1 MPAAPKLSNFTALVG
16 NELWNLSGAVQFDFN
31 VTPNSV
37 ESVLLNLFEIFSVPL
52 GSQPY
57 QRAFG
62 CDISWIDSPGNLAQ
76 FQAQTAFLLAA
87 SKWEP
92 RATFNKIQFTL
103 DPTDVMAGVY
113 SLYVE
118 LTINLDATITSNL
131 FSLIEP
137 FNTWVISNPMNAQ
150 PVVVDQE
157 NLTI

>member
-1 MPAAPKLSNFTALVG
+1 MPVAPKLSNFTALVG
-16 NELWNLSGAVQFDFN
+16 NELWNLGGSFQFDFN

-37 ESVLLNLFEIFSVPL
+37 EEVLSNLYEIFSVPI

-62 CDISWIDSPGNLAQ
+62 CDVSWIDSPGNLAQ
-76 FQAQTAFLLAA
+76 FQAQTAFLLGA

-103 DPTDVMAGVY
+103 DPTSVMAGVY

-118 LTINLDATITSNL
+118 LTINLDATITTNL

-137 FNTWVISNPMNAQ
+137 FQTWTISNNMDGS
-150 PVVVDQE
+150 PVIVDQE
-157 NLTI
+157 NLTV

>member
-1 MPAAPKLSNFTALVG
+1 MPTAPKLSNFTALVG
-16 NELWNLSGAVQFDFN
+16 NELWRLNGNFQFQFD

-37 ESVLLNLFEIFSVPL
+37 LEVLQNVYECFSVPI

-62 CDISWIDSPGNLAQ
+62 IAVDWIDSPGNLAQ
-76 FQAQTAFLLAA
+76 FQAQTAFLLSV

-118 LTINLDATITSNL
+118 LTINLDAAITSNL

-137 FNTWVISNPMNAQ
+137 FTTWTISNPMTGS
-150 PVVVDQE
+150 PVVIDQE